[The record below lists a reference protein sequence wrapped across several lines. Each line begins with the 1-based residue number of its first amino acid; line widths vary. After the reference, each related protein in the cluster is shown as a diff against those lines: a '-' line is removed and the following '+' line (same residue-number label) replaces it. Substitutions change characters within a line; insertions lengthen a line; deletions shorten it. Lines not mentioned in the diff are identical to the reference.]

1 MYRFDEMKKDPST
14 SNVTRAVMAAIGL
27 SLFNFIIV
35 LGPLVAIIAFIF
47 SFWVG
52 GIVSV
57 VTPFSLLE
65 KYLWV
70 HLYG

>member
-1 MYRFDEMKKDPST
+1 
-14 SNVTRAVMAAIGL
+14 MAAIGL
-27 SLFNFIIV
+27 SLFNFVIV

-52 GIVSV
+52 GIASV
-57 VTPFSLLE
+57 VTPFFVVE

-70 HLYG
+70 LLYG